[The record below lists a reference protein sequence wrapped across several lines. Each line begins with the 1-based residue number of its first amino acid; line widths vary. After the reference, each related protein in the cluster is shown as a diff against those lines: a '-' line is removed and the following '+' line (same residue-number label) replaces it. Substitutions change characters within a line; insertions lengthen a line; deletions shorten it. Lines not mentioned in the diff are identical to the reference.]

1 MKKIIFYLILLVL
14 TSLTFSQN
22 YSRTDG
28 KEVLDINGKPI
39 LLKGINLGNWL
50 VPEGYM
56 FKFKN
61 TNSPQMIYTL
71 FNQLIGP
78 EESNNFWEQFRE
90 NYITEEDFKF
100 IKEIGFNSVRV
111 PFNFRLFA
119 SEENPDVIFDLG
131 FKYLDKAID
140 WGNKYELYI
149 ILDMHCAPGGQ
160 TGDNIDDS
168 YGYPF
173 LFESKT
179 MRQLTINIWSKIA
192 NRYKSEKYLMGYDL
206 LNEPIATYF
215 DKTKLNP
222 YLEPFYAELISEMR
236 KYDPNHIMFIGG
248 AQWNSDF
255 SVFGPPFDDN
265 SVYTFHKYWTATD
278 KSVIQ
283 SYIDYSDQYKVP
295 IWMGESGENNDQW
308 IKEFRTTLED
318 NNIGWCF
325 WPYKKLEATSNV
337 VSINKPE
344 DYDLIINFAESD
356 RNSYEKI
363 RNNKPDAAKTKKIL
377 AEYLE
382 NIKMKNCKV
391 NKGYLNALGLSEV
404 K

>member
-22 YSRTDG
+22 YSRTEG
-28 KEVLDINGKPI
+28 KEILDINGKPI

-100 IKEIGFNSVRV
+100 IKESGFNSVRV

-119 SEENPDVIFDLG
+119 SEENPDVILDFG

-179 MRQLTINIWSKIA
+179 MRKLTIDIWSKIA

-325 WPYKKLEATSNV
+325 WPYKKLDATSNI

-356 RNSYEKI
+356 RSSYEKI
-363 RNNKPDAAKTKKIL
+363 RNNKPDITKIKKIL
-377 AEYLE
+377 SDYLE
-382 NIKMKNCKV
+382 NIKLKKCKI
-391 NKGYLNALGLSEV
+391 NEGYLKALGF
-404 K
+404 

>member
-22 YSRTDG
+22 YSRTEG
-28 KEVLDINGKPI
+28 KEILDINGKPI

-100 IKEIGFNSVRV
+100 IKESGFNSVRV

-140 WGNKYELYI
+140 WGNKYKLYI
-149 ILDMHCAPGGQ
+149 ISDMHCAPGGQ

-173 LFESKT
+173 LFESKM
-179 MRQLTINIWSKIA
+179 MRKLTIDIWSKIA
-192 NRYKSEKYLMGYDL
+192 NRYKTEKYLMGYDL

-222 YLEPFYAELISEMR
+222 YLEPFYEELITEMR
-236 KYDPNHIMFIGG
+236 KYDSNHIMFIGG

-255 SVFGPPFDDN
+255 SVFGPPLDN
-265 SVYTFHKYWTATD
+265 NSIYTFHKYWTATD

-308 IKEFRTTLED
+308 IKEFRTTLEE

-325 WPYKKLEATSNV
+325 WPYKKLDASSNV
-337 VSINKPE
+337 LSINKPE
-344 DYDLIINFAESD
+344 DYDLIINYAESD
-356 RNSYEKI
+356 RKSYESI
-363 RNNKPDAAKTKKIL
+363 RNNKPDAAKINKIL

-391 NKGYLNALGLSEV
+391 NEGYLNALGLSEV

>member
-22 YSRTDG
+22 YSRTEG
-28 KEVLDINGKPI
+28 KEILDINGKPI

-100 IKEIGFNSVRV
+100 IKESGFNSVRV

-140 WGNKYELYI
+140 WGNKYKLYI

-173 LFESKT
+173 LFESKM
-179 MRQLTINIWSKIA
+179 MRKLTIDIWSKIA
-192 NRYKSEKYLMGYDL
+192 NRYKTEKYLMGYDL

-222 YLEPFYAELISEMR
+222 YLEPFYEELITEMR
-236 KYDPNHIMFIGG
+236 KYDSNHIMFIGG

-255 SVFGPPFDDN
+255 SVFGPPLDN
-265 SVYTFHKYWTATD
+265 NSIYTFHKYWTATD

-308 IKEFRTTLED
+308 IKEFRTTLEE

-325 WPYKKLEATSNV
+325 WPYKKLDASSNV
-337 VSINKPE
+337 LSINKPE
-344 DYDLIINFAESD
+344 DYDLIINYAESD
-356 RNSYEKI
+356 RKSYESI
-363 RNNKPDAAKTKKIL
+363 RNNKPDAAKINKIL

-391 NKGYLNALGLSEV
+391 NEGYLNALGLSEV

>member
-1 MKKIIFYLILLVL
+1 MKKIIFYLILITI
-14 TSLTFSQN
+14 TSFTYSQN
-22 YSRTDG
+22 YSQTEGR
-28 KEVLDINGKPI
+28 EVLDINGKPI

-61 TNSPQMIYTL
+61 ANSPQMIYTL

-78 EESNNFWEQFRE
+78 EESNIFWEQFRE
-90 NYITEEDFKF
+90 NYITEKDFKF
-100 IKEIGFNSVRV
+100 IKDSGFNSVRV

-119 SEENPDVIFDLG
+119 SEENPDLIFDLG

-179 MRQLTINIWSKIA
+179 MRKLTIDIWSKIA
-192 NRYKSEKYLMGYDL
+192 NRYKTEKYLMGYDL

-222 YLEPFYAELISEMR
+222 YLEPFYSELITEMR

-255 SVFGPPFDDN
+255 SVFGSPLDDN
-265 SVYTFHKYWTATD
+265 SIYTFHKYWTATD

-283 SYIDYSDQYKVP
+283 SYIDYSEQYKVP

-308 IKEFRTTLED
+308 IKEFRTTLEE

-325 WPYKKLEATSNV
+325 WPFKKLDATSNV
-337 VSINKPE
+337 VSINKPA
-344 DYDLIINFAESD
+344 DYDLIIDFAESD
-356 RNSYEKI
+356 RKSFENI
-363 RNNKPDAAKTKKIL
+363 RNNRPDAAKIKQIL
-377 AEYLE
+377 ADYLE
-382 NIKMKNCKV
+382 NIKIKNCKV
-391 NKGYLNALGLSEV
+391 NDGYLKALGL
-404 K
+404 

>member
-1 MKKIIFYLILLVL
+1 
-14 TSLTFSQN
+14 
-22 YSRTDG
+22 
-28 KEVLDINGKPI
+28 
-39 LLKGINLGNWL
+39 
-50 VPEGYM
+50 
-56 FKFKN
+56 
-61 TNSPQMIYTL
+61 
-71 FNQLIGP
+71 
-78 EESNNFWEQFRE
+78 
-90 NYITEEDFKF
+90 
-100 IKEIGFNSVRV
+100 
-111 PFNFRLFA
+111 
-119 SEENPDVIFDLG
+119 
-131 FKYLDKAID
+131 
-140 WGNKYELYI
+140 
-149 ILDMHCAPGGQ
+149 MHCAPGGQ

-179 MRQLTINIWSKIA
+179 MRKLTIDIWSKIA
-192 NRYKSEKYLMGYDL
+192 NRYKTEKYLMGYDL

-222 YLEPFYAELISEMR
+222 YLEPFYVELITAMR
-236 KYDPNHIMFIGG
+236 KYDSNHIVFIGG

-255 SVFGPPFDDN
+255 SVFGPPLDN
-265 SVYTFHKYWTATD
+265 NSIYTFHKYWTATD

-308 IKEFRTTLED
+308 INEFRTTLEE

-325 WPYKKLEATSNV
+325 WPYKKLDASSNV
-337 VSINKPE
+337 LSINKPE

-356 RNSYEKI
+356 RKSYENI

-382 NIKMKNCKV
+382 NIIMKNCKV